1 MVRNRARWERN
12 TSGLQRTAQGKAAAT
27 QRRAEEA
34 IDLLVAEGRPITFTA
49 VAETAHVSTAWL
61 YGNAGIKARVT
72 QLRAQQ
78 APRPKVWVPP
88 QERASD
94 ASKERII
101 AALRERIK
109 KQDAEIRDLRAQLE
123 VAYGLVGARSWQ
135 EKPGQSRPDAPR
147 IE

>member
-1 MVRNRARWERN
+1 MARNRARWERDV
-12 TSGLQRTAQGKAAAT
+12 SGLWRTAQEKAVGT
-27 QRRAEEA
+27 QQRAEEA

-61 YGNAGIKARVT
+61 YGNADIKARIA

-101 AALRERIK
+101 AVLRERIK
-109 KQDAEIRDLRAQLE
+109 KQDAEIRELRAQLE
-123 VAYGLVGARSWQ
+123 VAYGLVHGA
-135 EKPGQSRPDAPR
+135 P
-147 IE
+147 

>member
-1 MVRNRARWERN
+1 MARNRARWGRN
-12 TSGLQRTAQGKAAAT
+12 VSGLRRTAQEKAVGT
-27 QRRAEEA
+27 QQRAEEA
-34 IDLLVAEGRPITFTA
+34 INLLVAEGRPITFTA

-61 YGNAGIKARVT
+61 YGNADIKARIA

-109 KQDAEIRDLRAQLE
+109 KQDAEIRNLRAQME
-123 VAYGLVGARSWQ
+123 VAYGLVGARS
-135 EKPGQSRPDAPR
+135 
-147 IE
+147 